1 MIESFN
7 FQSQILNETRDVYI
21 YLPEFYSD
29 EFEGG
34 YPVLYMMD
42 GQNIFSN
49 ENMDRPSWDLDITAD
64 RLIRQGVIE
73 PIIIVGVAHGLDRDD
88 EYTPT
93 FDFNE
98 NTGGYADVYLEFL
111 IQELMPRI
119 MSEFNISDEV
129 QDTSIC
135 GSSLGGLFSIYAM
148 MEHNDVF
155 GKIGAVSPSLWW
167 DDKVIF
173 DMAAE
178 WHPEPPLPVF
188 WLDMGHN
195 EGDADDSD
203 LQENLEENSP
213 EFLPDSQSDFS
224 PNPSDESD
232 PLDDA
237 RDFRDLLE
245 EIGFE
250 EGENFAYFE
259 DAWGFHDEMSWGI
272 RMDKIL
278 EFLFGVWR

>member
-1 MIESFN
+1 MIEKLN
-7 FQSQILNETRDVYI
+7 FQSRILNETRDIYI

-29 EFEGG
+29 ELEEG
-34 YPVLYMMD
+34 YPILYMTD

-49 ENMDRPSWDLDITAD
+49 ENMDRPSWDLDVTAD

-93 FDFNE
+93 FDSRE
-98 NTGGYADVYLEFL
+98 NTGGYADIYLEFL

-119 MSEFNISDEV
+119 MEEFNVSHEVSDTAV
-129 QDTSIC
+129 C

-148 MEHNDVF
+148 IEYNDVF

-173 DMAAE
+173 DMAADWE
-178 WHPEPPLPVF
+178 PEPPLPVF

-195 EGDADDSD
+195 EGDDSDLDLQEDSDDSD
-203 LQENLEENSP
+203 SGFTTEP
-213 EFLPDSQSDFS
+213 
-224 PNPSDESD
+224 DESD
-232 PLDDA
+232 PLDNA
-237 RDFRDLLE
+237 RDFRDLLG

-250 EGENFAYFE
+250 EGEDFAYFE